1 MEANTTYCI
10 YNHSVQ
16 PELLFRDEIDVQN
29 FKTKIHLHLGKICE
43 VKQLLWNS
51 TSFYLLIT
59 VYDLEVLKSLFHQT
73 KFSSTK
79 RISQQLANCFNSYAQ
94 SYNYR
99 HSRKGNLFQKGF
111 KQIELTNDIDWLEFM
126 DEVIEPIDFF
136 YHAA

>member
-16 PELLFRDEIDVQN
+16 PELLFRDETDVQN
-29 FKTKIHLHLGKICE
+29 FKAKIHIHLGKICE
-43 VKQLLWNS
+43 IKQLLWNS

-59 VYDLEVLKSLFHQT
+59 VYDLEVLKSLFHPT
-73 KFSSTK
+73 KFSSNK
-79 RISQQLANCFNSYAQ
+79 RISQQLANCFNGYAQ
-94 SYNYR
+94 SYNCR

-111 KQIELTNDIDWLEFM
+111 KHIELTNDIEWSEFM
-126 DEVIEPIDFF
+126 DEFIEQNDFF